1 MVYVTT
7 LLYALMVLPLR
18 IIARVDIGERS
29 TVKLRLQALF
39 FTLQFDGV
47 VERGERGLFFSI
59 RPRGRDGREGA
70 PLSLPARSVVRPAL
84 QNRRAR
90 RYIARHVRVRRL
102 EADVRL
108 GCMQAADTAR
118 LCGAL
123 MAALSALSG
132 ALRRRLHV
140 APRLRVEPDFARPAL
155 LASVRCIIVVLPGDI
170 MATAALGLLH
180 GLRRSARR
188 AIPAKLR

>member
-29 TVKLRLQALF
+29 TVQLRLHALF

-47 VERGERGLFFSI
+47 VERGESGLFFSV
-59 RPRGRDGREGA
+59 RPRGRDGRQGA

-108 GCMQAADTAR
+108 GCK
-118 LCGAL
+118 
-123 MAALSALSG
+123 SG
-132 ALRRRLHV
+132 AK
-140 APRLRVEPDFARPAL
+140 
-155 LASVRCIIVVLPGDI
+155 
-170 MATAALGLLH
+170 
-180 GLRRSARR
+180 R
-188 AIPAKLR
+188 A